1 MTAYD
6 TTIRANQ
13 QVGSFLWTASYDFEN
28 DMLPNNVIMVRNNG
42 QDLQGGLENK
52 LL

>member
-1 MTAYD
+1 MTASD

-13 QVGSFLWTASYDFEN
+13 QVSSFLCTASYDFEN

>member
-6 TTIRANQ
+6 TTIRVNQ

-28 DMLPNNVIMVRNNG
+28 DMLDGSVYILPS
-42 QDLQGGLENK
+42 K
-52 LL
+52 LTCLLGC